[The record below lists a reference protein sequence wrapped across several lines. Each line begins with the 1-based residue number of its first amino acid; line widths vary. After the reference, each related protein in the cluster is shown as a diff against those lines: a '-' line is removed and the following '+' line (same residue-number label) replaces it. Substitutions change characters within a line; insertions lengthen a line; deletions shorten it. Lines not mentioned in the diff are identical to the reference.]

1 MDNPAYCYLKDKNI
15 NSIMKIKAKVIGF
28 GNKFLSD
35 DGIGP
40 TIIERIEKSGVY
52 ADKNIEIIDLGTSGS
67 DLIFHI
73 KQCPRIIIIDALDAG
88 QKTGEIIKINE
99 KDIDRFCSVG
109 LSSLSLHDLNLSD
122 ILKLA
127 RALKLKTEIMII
139 GIKPF
144 NIGFGEKLSPEIEA
158 KIPDI
163 ISLVD
168 NTLKDYINDLN

>member
-1 MDNPAYCYLKDKNI
+1 MEI
-15 NSIMKIKAKVIGF
+15 IAKVIGF

-40 TIIERIEKSGVY
+40 TIIEKIEKSGVY
-52 ADKNIEIIDLGTSGS
+52 ADKKIEIIDLGTSGT

-73 KQCPRIIIIDALDAG
+73 KQCPKIIIIDALDAG
-88 QKTGEIIKINE
+88 QDAGEIIKINE
-99 KDIDRFCSVG
+99 KDIDNLYNKG
-109 LSSLSLHDLNLSD
+109 LSSLSLHDLDLSD
-122 ILKLA
+122 TLKLV
-127 RALKLKTEIMII
+127 RALKLKTEIIII

-163 ISLVD
+163 ILLVD
-168 NTLKDYINDLN
+168 NTLKDYMDPDN